1 MLEQVAFHRVEFD
14 VLPRLKD
21 RIVQESR
28 ESLSDDLFSLSPLT
42 TPNSSPTAT
51 PGPSPS
57 STPTISPV
65 DLPSESS
72 HFTQATD
79 LPPLTAQERLK
90 RRRTLQG
97 RNNRAKRQRTAKH
110 VERDG
115 PPVQE
120 KAKAKYAASSTP
132 AFTSASAADSHVT
145 RSGYVALN
153 RCTEVKEEY
162 SLDELLKMGFDVLKW
177 DGR

>member
-14 VLPRLKD
+14 VLPHLKD
-21 RIVQESR
+21 RIIQESR
-28 ESLSDDLFSLSPLT
+28 ENPSNDLFSLSLLT

-65 DLPSESS
+65 DLPLENS

-79 LPPLTAQERLK
+79 PPPLTAQERLK

-97 RNNRAKRQRTAKH
+97 RNNWAKRQCSAKH
-110 VERDG
+110 VERGG
-115 PPVQE
+115 PPVRK
-120 KAKAKYAASSTP
+120 KAKAKYAASSTL
-132 AFTSASAADSHVT
+132 AFTSASAADSHVA
-145 RSGYVALN
+145 RSGYMALN

-162 SLDELLKMGFDVLKW
+162 SLDELLKLGFGVLKW

>member
-1 MLEQVAFHRVEFD
+1 MLERVAFHRVEFD

-28 ESLSDDLFSLSPLT
+28 ESLSDDLFSLSPPT

-51 PGPSPS
+51 PGPP
-57 STPTISPV
+57 TPTISPV

-115 PPVQE
+115 PPVRE
-120 KAKAKYAASSTP
+120 KAKAKYAASSTL